1 MSDLI
6 QTLRD
11 LASLYADEDPNT
23 PIDEFI
29 VSQAATEIEKLQQ
42 RLAEAEKKI
51 SEWEAAPEW
60 VKAGDGTLHGAIDY
74 WQDRAHKAEQRLR
87 WILKKCFVN
96 RYAEVSLPCG
106 MTLITDDEIQESIRL
121 IDRAIELKERG
132 EL

>member
-1 MSDLI
+1 MMSRYRTIDMPGKRLVCRDEKFMSAHEIVEELKDL
-6 QTLRD
+6 
-11 LASLYADEDPNT
+11 E
-23 PIDEFI
+23 
-29 VSQAATEIEKLQQ
+29 Q

-74 WQDRAHKAEQRLR
+74 WQDRAHKEEQRLR

-121 IDRAIELKERG
+121 IDRAIELKEKG